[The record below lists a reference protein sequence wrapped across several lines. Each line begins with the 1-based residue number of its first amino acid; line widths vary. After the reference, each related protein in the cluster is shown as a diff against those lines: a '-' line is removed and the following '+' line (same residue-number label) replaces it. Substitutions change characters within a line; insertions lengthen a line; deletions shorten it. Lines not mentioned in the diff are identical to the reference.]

1 LQTRQNCHCERTK
14 AVDKGN
20 FDKQVGRMLLLMLA
34 AQLAA
39 PFPIDFD
46 RWASSDDYPTD
57 LVTGDHSSF
66 QSVTQTLVD
75 ATGKIVGCRIET
87 PSSSPQVDALACAII
102 LKRGHFQPARW
113 SDGTAVPGIYRK
125 AIRIMLEGDTLDP
138 FSDIDLDVDHLPDGK
153 KSPAFVEVAF
163 ASESDGKIDE
173 CAAAAPV
180 SKEQKPP
187 NPSLVPIACQAVK
200 TGWRPFTVLRPDGK
214 PSRSVQNAVVK
225 FTPAKRH

>member
-1 LQTRQNCHCERTK
+1 
-14 AVDKGN
+14 
-20 FDKQVGRMLLLMLA
+20 MLLLLLA

-46 RWASSDDYPTD
+46 RWASPDDYPTD
-57 LVTGDHSSF
+57 LVTGEHTSF

-87 PSSSPQVDALACAII
+87 ASTSPQVDALACAII

-153 KSPAFVEVAF
+153 KFPAYVEVAF

-173 CAAAAPV
+173 CVVAAPT
-180 SKEQKPP
+180 SKERKAPS
-187 NPSLVPIACQAVK
+187 PSLVLLACQAIK
-200 TGWRPFTVLRPDGK
+200 AGWKPFTVLGSDGK

-225 FTPAKRH
+225 FTPAKRR